1 MDFKNLRN
9 LLDEMAGVYYPGID
23 LCIYKEHK
31 PIFRYQAGYSDIESK
46 RPVDP
51 NALYYLFSCSKP
63 ITCAAALSLFEKG
76 KFLLTDPVY
85 EYLPEFKDVMV
96 KEVDEKG
103 NINLVKP
110 HRDIVIKDLFTMTAG
125 LNYNLEAKEIAEVIK
140 NTDGKAP
147 TREVVKGISKI
158 PLEFH
163 PGEGYL
169 YSLCHDVI
177 GALIEV
183 VSGKS
188 FGTYLKE
195 NIFEPCGME
204 NTGFMK
210 QNKQLDV
217 AESKMPTLYNYGGK
231 GVFTKKDTFNPYIF
245 GKYSEYE
252 SGGAGLVRCDDA
264 YAKFADAKANGG
276 ESYLG
281 ERILSPKTIDVMRAP
296 HVPFDKF
303 PLDHK
308 KQEGYTYGLGVRTFC
323 SNTYGGQLSNIGEF
337 GWDGAANSY
346 VIIDP
351 SEKLSVFAG
360 EFLMNCMNHDAPARY
375 LNMIYAMLSCGI

>member
-23 LCIYKEHK
+23 MCIYKEHK

-46 RPVDP
+46 RKVDP
-51 NALYYLFSCSKP
+51 DALYYLFSCSKP

-76 KFLLTDPVY
+76 KFLLTDPVS
-85 EYLPEFKDVMV
+85 EYLPEFADVTV

-103 NINLVKP
+103 NINLVAP
-110 HRDIVIKDLFTMTAG
+110 QRPIMIKDLFTMTAG
-125 LNYNLEAKEIAEVIK
+125 LNYNLLEAPQIAEVIK
-140 NTDGKAP
+140 LTGGKNP
-147 TREVVKGISKI
+147 TREIVKAISKI
-158 PLEFH
+158 PLDFH
-163 PGEGYL
+163 PGEGYQ
-169 YSLCHDVI
+169 YSLCHDVL

-188 FGTYLKE
+188 FGAYLKE
-195 NIFEPCGME
+195 NIFDPCGME

-210 QNKQLDV
+210 QNGALDG
-217 AESKMPTLYNYGGK
+217 AEAKMPTLYEYGGK
-231 GVFTKKDTFNPYIF
+231 GVFIKKDTCNPYIL

-252 SGGAGLVRCDDA
+252 SGGAGLVSCVDD
-264 YAKFADAKANGG
+264 YAKFADAMANGG
-276 ESYLG
+276 MSYLG
-281 ERILSPKTIDVMRAP
+281 ERILTPKTIDVMRAP

-303 PLDHK
+303 SFDNK
-308 KQEGYTYGLGVRTFC
+308 KCEGYTYGLGVRTFC
-323 SNTYGGQLSNIGEF
+323 SNTVGGQLSNIGEF

-351 SEKLSVFAG
+351 SEKLSVFCG
-360 EFLMNCMNHDAPARY
+360 ELLVNCMNHDAPARY
-375 LNMIYAMLSCGI
+375 VNAIYSMLSCE